1 MDTDM
6 EMTIGDP
13 ASQMDYWEQQSY
25 SDDCAVM
32 AQVSLL
38 HQFGVNITEDQA
50 IYECA
55 SHGWYTP
62 GGGTLPSDVG
72 NLMDLHGISTH
83 DVQNATIADLAREL
97 KDGHGV
103 IVGVNSSELW
113 DNGPLAELKQWI
125 CEVCGLDNST
135 FNPADH
141 AVVVT
146 GIDVS
151 DPSAPQV
158 IINDPGHPDGQGH
171 AYPMDKFMDA
181 WANSD
186 FNYTATDAAIPHD
199 EATMGDLDLL
209 DVSKWLVGGFVGG
222 ATLAATGGDIFAATA
237 ATVEAANMV
246 ESWFADSDSVRDI

>member
-1 MDTDM
+1 MNTDM
-6 EMTIGDP
+6 DITIGTP
-13 ASQMDYWEQQSY
+13 EIQENFWEPQSY

-50 IYECA
+50 VYECA

-62 GGGTLPSDVG
+62 GGGTSPDDVG
-72 NLMDLHGISTH
+72 NLMDLYGISTH
-83 DVQNATIADLAREL
+83 DVQNATISDLAREL
-97 KDGHGV
+97 KAGHGV

-113 DNGPLAELKQWI
+113 DDGALAELKQWL
-125 CEVCGLDNST
+125 CEICGLDNST

-158 IINDPGHPDGQGH
+158 IINDPGHPNGQGH
-171 AYPMDKFMDA
+171 AYPLDKFMDA

-199 EATMGDLDLL
+199 ETTMGDLDLL
-209 DVSKWLVGGFVGG
+209 DVGKWLVGGFVGG
-222 ATLAATGGDIFAATA
+222 ATLAATGGDIVAAAAATA
-237 ATVEAANMV
+237 QTVNMV
-246 ESWFADSDSVRDI
+246 ESWFADPNSVRDI